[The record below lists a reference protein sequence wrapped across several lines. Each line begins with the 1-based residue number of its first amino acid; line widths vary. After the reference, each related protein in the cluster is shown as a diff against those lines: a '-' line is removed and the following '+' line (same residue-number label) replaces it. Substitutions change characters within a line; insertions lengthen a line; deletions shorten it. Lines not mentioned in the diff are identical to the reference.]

1 METTSSVTR
10 LRRVTSQ
17 DPALAGLVLGS
28 LGVLLFSGSFPATK
42 FALRDLSPWFVSF
55 GRAAAAAALA
65 GLALVILRSRR
76 PNAQELRRL
85 ALAALGVVIASPLLA
100 ALALQTTPSA
110 HVGVVFALLPAVTA
124 AFAVLRG
131 GERPGA
137 LFWLAALTGVAI
149 VTAFALRESHGGVT
163 LADAYLLLAVLAC
176 GAGYSEGAVV
186 ARTLGGLET
195 ICWALLVSLPLT
207 LPAAVL
213 TAPGSMPSSPA
224 LLGFL
229 YVSVFSMFVGF
240 VAWYAGLA
248 RGIARVSQL
257 QLVQPL
263 LTVVWSALLLSE
275 HVGVV
280 TALAALG
287 VIASVAVTQLS
298 RVGARTAPR
307 TSGSPGSARSAGIRG
322 RRAHAPP
329 AAGIPSERERPPR
342 TTPAGPPR
350 SGRPAV
356 PGHAGG
362 RSSRRS

>member
-1 METTSSVTR
+1 VEITSSVTR
-10 LRRVTSQ
+10 VRRVTSQ
-17 DPALAGLVLGS
+17 HPALAGLVLGS
-28 LGVLLFSGSFPATK
+28 IGVLLFSGSFPATK

-55 GRAAAAAALA
+55 GRAAAAATLA
-65 GLALVILRSRR
+65 GTALVVLRSRR
-76 PNAQELRRL
+76 PDAQELRRL
-85 ALAALGVVIASPLLA
+85 VLAALGVVVASPLLA

-137 LFWLAALTGVAI
+137 LFWLAALVGVAI

-176 GAGYSEGAVV
+176 GVGYSEGAVV

-195 ICWALLVSLPLT
+195 ICWALVVSLPLT
-207 LPAAVL
+207 VPAAVV
-213 TAPGSMPSSPA
+213 TAPGSMPSSAA

-229 YVSVFSMFVGF
+229 YVAVFSMFVGF

-257 QLVQPL
+257 QLFQPL
-263 LTVVWSALLLSE
+263 LTVAWSALLLSE
-275 HVGVV
+275 HIGAV

-298 RVGARTAPR
+298 RVGATTAPR
-307 TSGSPGSARSAGIRG
+307 TSGSPGFARSAGIRV
-322 RRAHAPP
+322 RRALARPT
-329 AAGIPSERERPPR
+329 ASSPSGRERRPR
-342 TTPAGPPR
+342 TDPDGPPR
-350 SGRPAV
+350 SARPTV
-356 PGHAGG
+356 PGHAGA
-362 RSSRRS
+362 RSSRRR